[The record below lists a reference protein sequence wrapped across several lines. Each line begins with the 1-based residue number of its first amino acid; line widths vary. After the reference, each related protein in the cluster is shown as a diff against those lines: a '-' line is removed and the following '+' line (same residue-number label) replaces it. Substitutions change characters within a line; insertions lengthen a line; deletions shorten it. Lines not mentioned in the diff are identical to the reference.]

1 MISNVHQRLLP
12 GPMADVGRL
21 VDAIAEPGNALWP
34 SPPWP
39 PVILD
44 RPLGPGAEGGH
55 GPIRYRCVH
64 HQPGRRAEFEF
75 QPPTPVR
82 GTHAL
87 EIIEHPDG
95 VLLQHT
101 LIAEPVGIAG
111 LLAWTLVFRALH
123 DAVLEELLDRAE
135 TALGR
140 PPERPAQWSPYVRL
154 LRRGYELLTT
164 VTRTSNPSPT
174 VAAKA
179 ASGAASS
186 GS

>member
-12 GPMADVGRL
+12 GPMAEVGRL
-21 VDAIAEPGNALWP
+21 LDAVAEPGNALWP

-39 PVILD
+39 AMVLD
-44 RPLGPGAEGGH
+44 RPLGPGASGGH
-55 GPIRYRCVH
+55 GPIRYVCVN

-75 QPPTPVR
+75 RAPTPVR

-101 LIAEPVGIAG
+101 LIGEPVGITG
-111 LLAWTLVFRALH
+111 RLAWTVVFRALH
-123 DAVLEELLDRAE
+123 DAFLEDLMDRAE

-140 PPERPAQWSPYVRL
+140 PPQEPAQPSPYVRL
-154 LRRGYELLTT
+154 LRGGHAL
-164 VTRTSNPSPT
+164 V
-174 VAAKA
+174 
-179 ASGAASS
+179 SG
-186 GS
+186 

>member
-12 GPMADVGRL
+12 GPMADIGRL
-21 VDAIAEPGNALWP
+21 LDAVAEPGNAVWP

-39 PVILD
+39 AMVLD
-44 RPLGPGAEGGH
+44 RPLGPGAAGGH
-55 GPIRYRCVH
+55 GPIRYRCVN

-75 QPPTPVR
+75 LPPTPVR

-101 LIAEPVGIAG
+101 LIGEPVGIAG
-111 LLAWTLVFRALH
+111 WLAWTVVFRALH
-123 DAVLEELLDRAE
+123 DAFLEQLMDRAE

-140 PPERPAQWSPYVRL
+140 SPEEPAQWSPYVRL
-154 LRRGYELLTT
+154 LRRGHELFSTA
-164 VTRTSNPSPT
+164 TRTSRPSPT
-174 VAAKA
+174 VVLPAP
-179 ASGAASS
+179 SS
-186 GS
+186 DS